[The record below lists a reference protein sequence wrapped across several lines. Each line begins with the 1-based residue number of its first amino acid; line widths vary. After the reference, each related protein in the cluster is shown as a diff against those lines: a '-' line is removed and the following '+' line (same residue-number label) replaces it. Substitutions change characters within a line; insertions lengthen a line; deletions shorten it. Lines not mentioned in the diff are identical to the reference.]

1 MDAHHLIEVTK
12 NPNIPEFRAG
22 DTVQVNYKVREGER
36 TRTQPFQGVVIRR
49 MGGKSAAA
57 CFTVRRVTRGF
68 GVERTFP
75 LYSPHIESVQ
85 VQRYGKVRRAKL
97 YYLRQRSGRAARIK
111 EQTNLPAW
119 LKVNPAA
126 VAAAAAAAEAEAAA
140 AAAEEELVEEISAE
154 EAEADLEA
162 TAEETVDE
170 AAEAAADEAPAE
182 DTADA
187 AEEAPAEDAPAEET
201 AAEDAPAEETVAES
215 EAAVEDAP
223 AEDAVAVAEPV
234 AEDAPAEE
242 PEAEPEPAEADAPTE
257 AAGDAEEKRS

>member
-1 MDAHHLIEVTK
+1 MDAHHLVEVTK

-49 MGGKSAAA
+49 VGGKSAAA

-119 LKVNPAA
+119 LKASP
-126 VAAAAAAAEAEAAA
+126 AAAAAAAAAALAAEAEAEAEEEIVEEITAEEADAEATDAETDVAEAAA
-140 AAAEEELVEEISAE
+140 
-154 EAEADLEA
+154 
-162 TAEETVDE
+162 TVDE
-170 AAEAAADEAPAE
+170 AAD
-182 DTADA
+182 DTAEEEPV
-187 AEEAPAEDAPAEET
+187 AEAES
-201 AAEDAPAEETVAES
+201 AAEDAPA
-215 EAAVEDAP
+215 D
-223 AEDAVAVAEPV
+223 
-234 AEDAPAEE
+234 E
-242 PEAEPEPAEADAPTE
+242 PEAEAPDAEAEAPESEPEPEPE
-257 AAGDAEEKRS
+257 AAPSEEEAATDAEEKRS

>member
-1 MDAHHLIEVTK
+1 MDAHHLVEVTK

-49 MGGKSAAA
+49 MGGKGPAA

-97 YYLRQRSGRAARIK
+97 YYLRERSGRAARIK

-119 LKVNPAA
+119 LKASPVSAA
-126 VAAAAAAAEAEAAA
+126 PVAAEALGAAAEAEDAMD
-140 AAAEEELVEEISAE
+140 EEITA
-154 EAEADLEA
+154 AEADAELEA
-162 TAEETVDE
+162 IESE
-170 AAEAAADEAPAE
+170 ASADEAPVDE
-182 DTADA
+182 S
-187 AEEAPAEDAPAEET
+187 PAEDAPAEDVS
-201 AAEDAPAEETVAES
+201 APEDAPAG
-215 EAAVEDAP
+215 EA
-223 AEDAVAVAEPV
+223 
-234 AEDAPAEE
+234 
-242 PEAEPEPAEADAPTE
+242 EAEPAEPANPEATQE
-257 AAGDAEEKRS
+257 RS

>member
-1 MDAHHLIEVTK
+1 MDAHHLVEVTK

-49 MGGKSAAA
+49 MGGKSPAA

-119 LKVNPAA
+119 LKAGP
-126 VAAAAAAAEAEAAA
+126 AAAAAAVAVEAEAAE
-140 AAAEEELVEEISAE
+140 AEEEIVEEITAE
-154 EAEADLEA
+154 EAD
-162 TAEETVDE
+162 AEVE
-170 AAEAAADEAPAE
+170 AAESDAPVDEAPADESPAE
-182 DTADA
+182 DAT
-187 AEEAPAEDAPAEET
+187 AEEAPADEAEPAAEE
-201 AAEDAPAEETVAES
+201 S
-215 EAAVEDAP
+215 
-223 AEDAVAVAEPV
+223 
-234 AEDAPAEE
+234 
-242 PEAEPEPAEADAPTE
+242 PEAEQ
-257 AAGDAEEKRS
+257 EEKQP